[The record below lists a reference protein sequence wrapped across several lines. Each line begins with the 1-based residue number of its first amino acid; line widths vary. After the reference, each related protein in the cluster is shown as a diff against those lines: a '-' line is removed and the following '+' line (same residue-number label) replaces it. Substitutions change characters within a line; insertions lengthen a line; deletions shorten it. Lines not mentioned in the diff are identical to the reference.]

1 MNQGFVNKIIKA
13 VFKIIGNIKIK
24 KKSDTMPDNQQ
35 PTPAQ
40 PVQPKPVTLGANTI
54 VQFTLKGFIATIMTI
69 LGIFASFYF
78 MVFEPR
84 ADKVEEYQKDL
95 MTQQKVDI
103 DKQFK
108 AMNAG
113 IAANGKG
120 VLDLA
125 KRFDDLNEAVED
137 LGNTSGGFGGNVS
150 PTASHTSEPA
160 IDPTRVAENLDHQ

>member
-1 MNQGFVNKIIKA
+1 MNQGLVNKIIKA
-13 VFKIIGNIKIK
+13 VFKILGNIKIK

-54 VQFTLKGFIATIMTI
+54 VQFTLKGFIGTIMTI
-69 LGIFASFYF
+69 LGIFVSFYF

-84 ADKVEEYQKDL
+84 ADKVEEYQKEL
-95 MTQQKVDI
+95 MVQQKDRI

-108 AMNAG
+108 AVNAG

-137 LGNTSGGFGGNVS
+137 IGNSSGGFGGGA
-150 PTASHTSEPA
+150 TASHTTDPA
-160 IDPTRVAENLDHQ
+160 IDPTRVAENLDPQ